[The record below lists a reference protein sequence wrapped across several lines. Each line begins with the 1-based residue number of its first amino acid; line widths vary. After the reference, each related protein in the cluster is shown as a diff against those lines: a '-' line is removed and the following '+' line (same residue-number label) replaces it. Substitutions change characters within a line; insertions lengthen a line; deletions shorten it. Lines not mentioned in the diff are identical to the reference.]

1 MKLDEILTLGKMGY
15 TKEEIQ
21 AFEKSSAGS
30 EAPETKPEPKEDT
43 NTGTNTPENN
53 VGVDTILSAIQEL
66 TKTIQ
71 ASNIQNASSA
81 TVNNSADDVI
91 KSIIR
96 GGEQ

>member
-15 TKEEIQ
+15 TKEDIQ
-21 AFEKSSAGS
+21 AFETSS
-30 EAPETKPEPKEDT
+30 EVPMEPETKVGPNEET
-43 NTGTNTPENN
+43 NTVTKSQESN
-53 VGVDTILSAIQEL
+53 VDTILSAIQEL

-71 ASNIQNASSA
+71 ASNIQNASST

-96 GGEQ
+96 GGEK

>member
-21 AFEKSSAGS
+21 AFETSS
-30 EAPETKPEPKEDT
+30 EEPMETETNEGPKEYT
-43 NTGTNTPENN
+43 NTGTTATENN
-53 VGVDTILSAIQEL
+53 VDTILLAIKEL

-91 KSIIR
+91 KYIIR
-96 GGEQ
+96 GGEK

>member
-15 TKEEIQ
+15 TKEEIK
-21 AFEKSSAGS
+21 AFETSS
-30 EAPETKPEPKEDT
+30 EVPVEPETKVVPKEET
-43 NTGTNTPENN
+43 NTGTTATENN
-53 VGVDTILSAIQEL
+53 VDTILSAIQEL

-71 ASNIQNASSA
+71 ASNIQNASST

-96 GGEQ
+96 GGGK